1 MQQIRSPAVAGLF
14 YPDEPAALSRM
25 LDACLSGRADTTP
38 RASPVL
44 VVPHAGLP
52 FSGPVAATAYAS
64 LQGTARPRRVILL
77 GPSHRVALSGLALS
91 GASHFRTPLGDMPVD
106 YPELPNS
113 ADGFVRPMEIAHQAE
128 HSLEVQLPFLQRLWG
143 PDLPIAPIVVGD
155 GEPGRVGELIGQ
167 MLDEPDT
174 LLLVSTDLSHFHDYE
189 TARRLDAETV
199 ARIESLAGPVTPEQA
214 CGCRPLNGL
223 MAYCLAAGR
232 RLMAVD
238 VRNSGDTAGGRER
251 VVGYGAFTLQ

>member
-1 MQQIRSPAVAGLF
+1 VQSIRSPAVAGLF
-14 YPDEPAALSRM
+14 YPAEPAALARM
-25 LDACLSGRADTTP
+25 LDACMAGRADATP
-38 RASPVL
+38 PVSRVL

-64 LQGTARPRRVILL
+64 LQGTARPRRVVLL

-106 YPELPNS
+106 YPELPGT
-113 ADGFVRPMEIAHQAE
+113 ADGFVRLLEIGHQAE

-143 PDLPIAPIVVGD
+143 ADLPIAPIVVGD
-155 GEPGRVGELIGQ
+155 ADPARIAELIAQ
-167 MLDEPDT
+167 VLEEPDT
-174 LLLVSTDLSHFHDYE
+174 LLLVSTDLSHFHDYLA
-189 TARRLDAETV
+189 ARRLDAETV

-223 MAYCLAAGR
+223 LAHCRAVGGR
-232 RLMAVD
+232 LLAVD